1 MFCRDQG
8 SAGAEIVRKR
18 PPSVKIL
25 YAAATRFRYS
35 RGMDFVYAL
44 EMLGT
49 AAFAV
54 SGALAASRQ
63 RMDIFGFCVLALM
76 PAVGGGTIRDIIID
90 RVPVFWV
97 SDNRY
102 VAIAI
107 IAALV
112 VFFAPHPKPG
122 GRKQLLIWADA
133 LGLALFAALGTEIS
147 LQHDTG
153 PLVAVMLGVTTAVT
167 GGMIRDVICNEVP
180 LILSRE
186 IYATAAFAASLVYV
200 LVDRIGMGDNLS
212 LTAGVIAGL
221 AVRGLAI
228 TYNWSLPSFGANRR

>member
-1 MFCRDQG
+1 M
-8 SAGAEIVRKR
+8 S
-18 PPSVKIL
+18 L
-25 YAAATRFRYS
+25 
-35 RGMDFVYAL
+35 VYLL

-54 SGALAASRQ
+54 SGALAASRK

-102 VAIAI
+102 VAVAL

-122 GRKQLLIWADA
+122 GRRQLLIWADA
-133 LGLALFAALGTEIS
+133 LGLSLFAALGTQICLEYE
-147 LQHDTG
+147 TG
-153 PLVAVMLGVTTAVT
+153 PMVAVMLGVTTAVT
-167 GGMIRDVICNEVP
+167 GGMIRDIICNEIP
-180 LILSRE
+180 LILERE
-186 IYATAAFAASLVYV
+186 IYATAAFAASLTYV
-200 LVDRIGMGDNLS
+200 LVAGIDAGNSIS
-212 LTAGVIAGL
+212 LGAAVVTGL
-221 AVRGLAI
+221 VVRGLAI
-228 TYNWSLPSFGANRR
+228 RYNWSLPSFGTRP

>member
-1 MFCRDQG
+1 M
-8 SAGAEIVRKR
+8 S
-18 PPSVKIL
+18 
-25 YAAATRFRYS
+25 
-35 RGMDFVYAL
+35 FVYTL

-54 SGALAASRQ
+54 SGALAASRK

-90 RVPVFWV
+90 RVPVFWI

-102 VAIAI
+102 IAVAI

-112 VFFAPHPKPG
+112 VFFAPHRKPG
-122 GRKQLLIWADA
+122 GRRKLLVWADA
-133 LGLALFAALGTEIS
+133 LGLALFAALGTEIC
-147 LQHDTG
+147 LQYGTG

-167 GGMIRDVICNEVP
+167 GGMIRDVICNEIP

-186 IYATAAFAASLVYV
+186 IYATAAFAASLAYV
-200 LVDRIGMGDNLS
+200 LADHLGFGDSVALS
-212 LTAGVIAGL
+212 AGVLTGL

-228 TYNWSLPSFGANRR
+228 TYNWSLPSFGAEPK

>member
-1 MFCRDQG
+1 MT
-8 SAGAEIVRKR
+8 
-18 PPSVKIL
+18 L
-25 YAAATRFRYS
+25 
-35 RGMDFVYAL
+35 DFVYTL

-49 AAFAV
+49 AAFAI
-54 SGALAASRQ
+54 SGALAASRK
-63 RMDIFGFCVLALM
+63 RMDIFGFCVMALM

-102 VAIAI
+102 IAVAI

-112 VFFAPHPKPG
+112 VFFAPHPRPG
-122 GRKQLLIWADA
+122 GRRRLLVWADA
-133 LGLALFAALGTEIS
+133 LGLALFAALGTEIC

-167 GGMIRDVICNEVP
+167 GGMIRDVICNEIP

-186 IYATAAFAASLVYV
+186 IYATAAFAASLAYV
-200 LVDRIGMGDNLS
+200 LADRLGTGAEVS
-212 LTAGVIAGL
+212 LGAAVAVGL

-228 TYNWSLPSFGANRR
+228 RYSWSLPSFGADR

>member
-1 MFCRDQG
+1 M
-8 SAGAEIVRKR
+8 S
-18 PPSVKIL
+18 
-25 YAAATRFRYS
+25 
-35 RGMDFVYAL
+35 FVYSL

-54 SGALAASRQ
+54 SGALAASRK

-102 VAIAI
+102 VAVAI
-107 IAALV
+107 LAALI
-112 VFFAPHPKPG
+112 VFFAPYRQPG
-122 GRKQLLIWADA
+122 SRQRFLIWADA
-133 LGLALFAALGTEIS
+133 LGLALFAALGTEIC
-147 LQHDTG
+147 LQHGTG

-186 IYATAAFAASLVYV
+186 IYATAAFVSSLAYVIGDRLALGDNASLT
-200 LVDRIGMGDNLS
+200 I
-212 LTAGVIAGL
+212 GVIAGL
-221 AVRGLAI
+221 TVRGLAI
-228 TYNWSLPSFGANRR
+228 VYNWSLPSFGARKP

>member
-1 MFCRDQG
+1 M
-8 SAGAEIVRKR
+8 S
-18 PPSVKIL
+18 
-25 YAAATRFRYS
+25 
-35 RGMDFVYAL
+35 FVYTL

-54 SGALAASRQ
+54 SGALAASRK

-97 SDNRY
+97 GDNRY
-102 VAIAI
+102 IVVAI

-112 VFFAPHPKPG
+112 VFFAPHRRPG
-122 GRKQLLIWADA
+122 IRRELLVWADA
-133 LGLALFAALGTEIS
+133 LGLALFAALGTEIC
-147 LQHDTG
+147 LQNQTG

-167 GGMIRDVICNEVP
+167 GGMIRDIICNEIP

-186 IYATAAFAASLVYV
+186 IYATAAFAASLAFVAADA
-200 LVDRIGMGDNLS
+200 LAFSDNLS
-212 LTAGVIAGL
+212 LAIAVVTGL
-221 AVRGLAI
+221 LIRGLAI
-228 TYNWSLPSFGANRR
+228 VYNWSLPSFGATRD

>member
-1 MFCRDQG
+1 M
-8 SAGAEIVRKR
+8 S
-18 PPSVKIL
+18 
-25 YAAATRFRYS
+25 
-35 RGMDFVYAL
+35 FVYTL

-54 SGALAASRQ
+54 SGALAASRK

-76 PAVGGGTIRDIIID
+76 PAVGGGTIRDIVID

-102 VAIAI
+102 VAVAI

-112 VFFAPHPKPG
+112 VFFAPHRRPG
-122 GRKQLLIWADA
+122 SRREVLIWADA
-133 LGLALFAALGTEIS
+133 LGLALFATLGTEIC
-147 LQHDTG
+147 LDYNTG

-167 GGMIRDVICNEVP
+167 GGMIRDIICNEIP

-186 IYATAAFAASLVYV
+186 IYATAAFAASLAYV
-200 LVDRIGMGDNLS
+200 LADRLALGDNVPLI
-212 LTAGVIAGL
+212 AGVVTGL
-221 AVRGLAI
+221 AIRGLAI
-228 TYNWSLPSFGANRR
+228 RYNWSLPSFDSSR

>member
-1 MFCRDQG
+1 M
-8 SAGAEIVRKR
+8 S
-18 PPSVKIL
+18 
-25 YAAATRFRYS
+25 
-35 RGMDFVYAL
+35 FVYSL

-54 SGALAASRQ
+54 SGALAASRK

-102 VAIAI
+102 VAVAI

-112 VFFAPHPKPG
+112 VFFAPYRQPG
-122 GRKQLLIWADA
+122 SRQRLLVWADA
-133 LGLALFAALGTEIS
+133 LGLALFAALGTEIC

-153 PLVAVMLGVTTAVT
+153 PLVAIMLGVTTAVT
-167 GGMIRDVICNEVP
+167 GGMIRDVICNEIP

-186 IYATAAFAASLVYV
+186 IYATAAFVSSVAYV
-200 LVDRIGMGDNLS
+200 IADRLALGDTIS
-212 LTAGVIAGL
+212 LTIGVITGL

-228 TYNWSLPSFGANRR
+228 IYNWSLPFFGSREL

>member
-1 MFCRDQG
+1 
-8 SAGAEIVRKR
+8 
-18 PPSVKIL
+18 
-25 YAAATRFRYS
+25 
-35 RGMDFVYAL
+35 MDFVYTL

-54 SGALAASRQ
+54 SGALAASRKG
-63 RMDIFGFCVLALM
+63 MDIFGFCVLALM

-102 VAIAI
+102 VAVAI

-112 VFFAPHPKPG
+112 IFFAPHNKPG
-122 GRKQLLIWADA
+122 GRRKLLVWADA
-133 LGLALFAALGTEIS
+133 LGLALFAALGTEVC
-147 LQHDTG
+147 LQHNTG

-167 GGMIRDVICNEVP
+167 GGMIRDVICNEIP

-186 IYATAAFAASLVYV
+186 IYATAAFAASLAYV
-200 LVDRIGMGDNLS
+200 GADKLALAQPIALAIAVV
-212 LTAGVIAGL
+212 TGVV
-221 AVRGLAI
+221 VRGLAI
-228 TYNWSLPSFGANRR
+228 AFNWSLPSFGAERP

>member
-1 MFCRDQG
+1 M
-8 SAGAEIVRKR
+8 S
-18 PPSVKIL
+18 
-25 YAAATRFRYS
+25 
-35 RGMDFVYAL
+35 FVYSL

-54 SGALAASRQ
+54 SGALAASRK

-97 SDNRY
+97 ADNRY
-102 VAIAI
+102 IAVAI

-112 VFFAPHPKPG
+112 VFFAPHRRPG
-122 GRKQLLIWADA
+122 IRREILVWTDA
-133 LGLALFAALGTEIS
+133 LGLALFAALGTEIC
-147 LQHDTG
+147 LQYETG

-167 GGMIRDVICNEVP
+167 GGMIRDIICNEIP

-186 IYATAAFAASLVYV
+186 IYATAAFAASLAFVAADH
-200 LVDRIGMGDNLS
+200 LTLSDNAS
-212 LTAGVIAGL
+212 LTIAVVTGL
-221 AVRGLAI
+221 LIRGLAI
-228 TYNWSLPSFGANRR
+228 VYNWSLPSFGANRD

>member
-1 MFCRDQG
+1 M
-8 SAGAEIVRKR
+8 SL
-18 PPSVKIL
+18 S
-25 YAAATRFRYS
+25 
-35 RGMDFVYAL
+35 FVYSL

-54 SGALAASRQ
+54 SGALAASRK

-102 VAIAI
+102 IAVAI

-112 VFFAPHPKPG
+112 VFFAPHRKPG
-122 GRKQLLIWADA
+122 GRRQLLVWADA
-133 LGLALFAALGTEIS
+133 LGLSLFAALGTEIC
-147 LQHDTG
+147 LQHNTG

-167 GGMIRDVICNEVP
+167 GGMIRDVICNEIP

-186 IYATAAFAASLVYV
+186 IYATAAFAASLAYV
-200 LVDRIGMGDNLS
+200 LADNLALDGNLA
-212 LTAGVIAGL
+212 LTIGVATGF

-228 TYNWSLPSFGANRR
+228 VYNWSLPSFGATKD